1 MPTVFRDIA
10 LDFGIS
16 TAFKE
21 AAFVVVAISD
31 RDVPKPG

>member
-1 MPTVFRDIA
+1 MPTMFRDIP

-21 AAFVVVAISD
+21 AEFVVVAISD